1 MNSSKKMQIYVLSVK
16 DILIFSHRKMK
27 AKEGKKT
34 KDMQQTADIRKSQCG
49 YLNTWQSRLEKV
61 LPVIETLL
69 NNNKWTIHQEGN

>member
-49 YLNTWQSRLEKV
+49 YLNT
-61 LPVIETLL
+61 
-69 NNNKWTIHQEGN
+69 